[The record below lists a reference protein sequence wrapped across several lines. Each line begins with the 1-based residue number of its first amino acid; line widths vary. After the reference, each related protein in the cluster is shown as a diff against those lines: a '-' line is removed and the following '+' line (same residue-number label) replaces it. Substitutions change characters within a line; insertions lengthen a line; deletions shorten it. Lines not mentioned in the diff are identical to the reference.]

1 MNPGWFAII
10 AATVVLIA
18 AICLAFVCIH
28 EEPEDEFE
36 IDDYCP
42 VDLRILQGKEP
53 LRLAEYDGEEA

>member
-1 MNPGWFAII
+1 VNIGWLAII

-28 EEPEDEFE
+28 EEPEDEYE
-36 IDDYCP
+36 DHWCP
-42 VDLRILQGKEP
+42 IDLRILQGKEP